1 MRKRLASIHHKDK
14 TDLRG
19 RISGC
24 CCSSG
29 WLSTGAIQMPNY
41 YANTTLR
48 GVRHVNQE
56 TWREWSSV
64 LWFVLRLF
72 SPSLNFVRRR
82 GVVGTEADAWSLA
95 EDGNERIIVD
105 EANWLINRGRYYGRD
120 ERLGR
125 MKEGTPGRQK
135 TMAGIMMNT
144 RM

>member
-1 MRKRLASIHHKDK
+1 M
-14 TDLRG
+14 
-19 RISGC
+19 
-24 CCSSG
+24 
-29 WLSTGAIQMPNY
+29 NE
-41 YANTTLR
+41 
-48 GVRHVNQE
+48 E